1 MKILIADDEQ
11 PARAQLRR
19 LLQRI
24 DPEIDIAGEAADGD
38 SLLRHYHKSGADVVL
53 LDIRMPGMDGIETA
67 RRLTQENP
75 RPAVIF
81 CTAYDEHAL
90 QAFDANAI
98 AYLLKPI
105 REERLATALA
115 NATALTRAQLNNLGD
130 RHEEPWIS
138 ASWMGGVKRVR
149 LADVIYFKAE
159 SKYVIAYH
167 REGELVLEDTLK
179 ELENRYPERTLRIHR
194 NALINVD
201 YLRGVAKLASG
212 QCAVS
217 LEGVD
222 ERLEVSRRQL
232 AVVKRTLRYNG

>member
-19 LLQRI
+19 LLEQI
-24 DPEIDIAGEAADGD
+24 DPEHEIAGEAADGAG
-38 SLLRHYHKSGADVVL
+38 LLKHYREHGADVVL

-67 RRLTQENP
+67 RRLNQENP

-105 REERLATALA
+105 RKERLAKALA
-115 NATALTRAQLNNLGD
+115 NATALTRAQLNSLQTGD
-130 RHEEPWIS
+130 EEQWIS
-138 ASWMGGVKRVR
+138 ASWLGGVKRVR

-159 SKYVIAYH
+159 SKYVIACH
-167 REGELVLEDTLK
+167 RDGELVLEDTLK
-179 ELENRYPERTLRIHR
+179 ELESRYPGRILRIHR

-201 YLRGVAKLASG
+201 CLRGVSKLASG
-212 QCAVS
+212 QCAV
-217 LEGVD
+217 LLDGVD

-232 AVVKRTLRYNG
+232 AVVKRTLRENT